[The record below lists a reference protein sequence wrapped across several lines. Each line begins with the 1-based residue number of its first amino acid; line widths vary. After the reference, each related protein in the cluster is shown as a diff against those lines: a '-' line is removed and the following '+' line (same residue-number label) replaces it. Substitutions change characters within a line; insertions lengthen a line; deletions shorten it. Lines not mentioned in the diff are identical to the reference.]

1 MKHSAPGQGSS
12 PIKEMNWIKENL
24 DSDDVIVVDCRYN
37 LMDISY
43 GRSRYLKSHIKGAY
57 FMDLLEDLTGPI
69 TTHGG
74 RHPLPD
80 MMEFAEK
87 MKSMGVTPTSTVVS
101 YDDNWSGAARLY
113 FLLHYCGF
121 RNAYVMNGL
130 FQNWVDMGFPVS
142 SRIPKNR
149 NGNFSP
155 ILKSELVMT
164 MNEVKGL
171 PSGIDIV
178 DCRTSDRYR
187 GENENIDPVAGHIPG
202 AVNRPFVD
210 SVHAS
215 GYRSPEELS
224 GIFSGISDRAVL
236 YCGSGV
242 TACVNF
248 IAMRAAG
255 KNPVLYP
262 GSWSDWI
269 SYRDNPVESQV

>member
-1 MKHSAPGQGSS
+1 MKHSASTHVS
-12 PIKEMNWIKENL
+12 NPIKEMVWVKENL
-24 DSDDVIVVDCRYN
+24 GSDDVIVVDCRYN
-37 LMDISY
+37 LMDPSY
-43 GRSRYLKSHIKGAY
+43 GRSQYLKSHIRGAY

-69 TTHGG
+69 NSHGG

-87 MKSMGVTPTSTVVS
+87 MKNIGVAPTRTVVC

-121 RNAYVMNGL
+121 RNVYVMNGL
-130 FQNWVDMGFPVS
+130 FQNWVDNGFPVS
-142 SRIPKNR
+142 NRIPKNR
-149 NGNFSP
+149 NGNLSP
-155 ILKSELVMT
+155 ILQNDLIKT
-164 MNEVKGL
+164 MDEVKRLTPGN
-171 PSGIDIV
+171 DIV

-224 GIFSGISDRAVL
+224 SIFSGISDRPVL

-248 IAMRAAG
+248 IAMRVAG
-255 KNPVLYP
+255 KDPVLYP

-269 SYRDNPVESQV
+269 SYKDNPVKS